1 MVILLVAA
9 VLTGFS
15 PAREELARQAGGDL
29 QGGPVDRQVNANGL
43 SARIQISPA
52 TLGINR
58 LAVQLPGTEPA
69 QVERVQLT
77 FTYLDSELGS
87 QPVVLP
93 QSSSS
98 PDTWTTTSALLSQA
112 GTWQAEMLVRQ
123 TGQDDARTAVRFMV
137 AGPGGAPQATASVSG
152 AYPLLPSAPV
162 ALAYALIG
170 AGV

>member
-9 VLTGFS
+9 VLNGFS

-58 LAVQLPGTEPA
+58 LSVQLPGTEPA

-77 FTYLDSELGS
+77 FTYLDSELGA
-87 QPVVLP
+87 QPIVLT

-98 PDTWTTTSALLSQA
+98 ADTWATSSPLLSQA
-112 GTWQAEMLVRQ
+112 ATLQAEMLVRR
-123 TGQDDARTAVRFMV
+123 TGQDDAPTAM
-137 AGPGGAPQATASVSG
+137 
-152 AYPLLPSAPV
+152 LL
-162 ALAYALIG
+162 L
-170 AGV
+170 